1 MIAPLEDLNVLVVE
15 DNKQAMKLMIMIL
28 KGLGVNQIY
37 QASDGKEAQDFLGE
51 ADELVNFIICD
62 WRMPRMTGLELLQQV
77 RTTHPDMP
85 FLMVAAN
92 TDIQSVKTARQF
104 GVNAYIGKPYSTKQ
118 MEEKIVALAVQ
129 L

>member
-1 MIAPLEDLNVLVVE
+1 MTETLESLNALVVE
-15 DNKQAMKLMIMIL
+15 DNRQAMKLMILIL

-51 ADELVNFIICD
+51 ADELINFIICD

-77 RTTHPDMP
+77 RTTHPNMP
-85 FLMVAAN
+85 FLMVTAN
-92 TDIQSVKTARQF
+92 TDIQSVRAAREF

-118 MEEKIVALAVQ
+118 MEDKITALAVQ
-129 L
+129 I